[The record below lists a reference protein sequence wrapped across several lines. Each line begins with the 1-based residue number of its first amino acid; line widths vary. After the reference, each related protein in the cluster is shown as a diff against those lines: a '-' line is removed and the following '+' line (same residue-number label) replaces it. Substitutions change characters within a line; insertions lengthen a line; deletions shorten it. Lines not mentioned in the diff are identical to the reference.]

1 MSMHSIRT
9 DRALQPSALPRAKKS
24 RRWPA
29 LWTFGL
35 VAAAAATIG
44 WFTAAVPEAANDT
57 EEPEQIGPAV
67 TNLPILP
74 LTGAIAAIVLVTAAW
89 LITEAWMAAN
99 ESDTVARALTGGNP
113 AHASLLVTRYGCGGC
128 HTIPGLPATD
138 GKVGPP
144 LGGLRQRVF
153 IAGVLPNT
161 ADNLI
166 NWIVEPRAYSPGSA
180 MPVTGISKA
189 EARDVAAWLYAH

>member
-1 MSMHSIRT
+1 MRSTRT
-9 DRALQPSALPRAKKS
+9 DRALQPSALPTAKKS

-44 WFTAAVPEAANDT
+44 WFTAALPEAATDT

-189 EARDVAAWLYAH
+189 EARDIAAWLYAH